1 MAQEMRDRMMA
12 QRQAQGGQPGAAAPA
27 GAAPSATGGQGLPRG
42 EGQGGPAM
50 AFRQGGTPGG
60 GEGQAGRARP
70 QAPRVWLLDKDGK
83 LRMSFLRTGVSDT
96 SYSEIL
102 RGELKEGDVVI
113 TGTEMPNSRAAA
125 ANQPQMNQMMFMGG
139 PPGGRR

>member
-1 MAQEMRDRMMA
+1 MMA
-12 QRQAQGGQPGAAAPA
+12 QRQAQGGQPGAAAPGAATPGPA
-27 GAAPSATGGQGLPRG
+27 GAGAQPA
-42 EGQGGPAM
+42 GQGGQV
-50 AFRQGGTPGG
+50 AFNRQGGMPGG
-60 GEGQAGRARP
+60 GEGQAGRARQ

-113 TGTEMPNSRAAA
+113 TGTETPATRAA

-139 PPGGRR
+139 GRR